1 MGTMDISYWSL
12 GVGLLLL
19 LIPVYYIWR
28 YETKLLKAVCIGAV
42 RMIVQL
48 LFIGVYLRYLFE
60 WDNPVVN
67 CLWVLLMVYI
77 AAETAINRTKV
88 RRAVLMWPLIVGL
101 VVASV
106 LIGFYFLGIVL
117 KLDNVFSAQYF
128 IPIMGILLGN
138 MLTVNVI
145 AVGTFYS
152 TLQREQNLY
161 YFLLGNGAS
170 RNEALMP
177 FMRQAIVKSFAP
189 TIANMAVMGLVSLP
203 GTMIGQI
210 LGGSTPDVAIK
221 YQIMIVVITM
231 SASMLSL
238 MIAIRLSVKRAFD
251 GYGRMK
257 KVLCDKH

>member
-1 MGTMDISYWSL
+1 MATIDISYLYL

-19 LIPVYYIWR
+19 LVPMYYLWR
-28 YETKLLKAVCIGAV
+28 YETGLLKGFCTGAV
-42 RMIVQL
+42 RMVVQML
-48 LFIGVYLRYLFE
+48 LIGVYLRYLFE

-67 CLWVLLMVYI
+67 FLWVLIMVYI
-77 AAETAINRTKV
+77 AAETAVTRTKV
-88 RRAVLMWPLIVGL
+88 RRGLLMMPLVVGF

-106 LIGFYFLGIVL
+106 LVGLYFLGVVL
-117 KLDNVFSAQYF
+117 QLDNIFSAQYF

-170 RNEALMP
+170 QNEALAP
-177 FMRQAIVKSFAP
+177 FVRQAIAKSFTP

-251 GYGRMK
+251 GYGRMQ
-257 KVLCDKH
+257 KVMRDNG

>member
-1 MGTMDISYWSL
+1 METIDISYVSL
-12 GVGLLLL
+12 LVGLLLL
-19 LIPVYYIWR
+19 LIPIYYIWR
-28 YETKLLKAVCIGAV
+28 YETKLVKAICVGAV
-42 RMIVQL
+42 RMVVQM

-60 WDNPVVN
+60 WDNPIVN
-67 CLWVLLMVYI
+67 LLWVCVMVYI
-77 AAETAINRTKV
+77 AAETALSRTKV
-88 RRAVLMWPLIVGL
+88 RRGVLMMPLIVGFI
-101 VVASV
+101 VASILV
-106 LIGFYFLGIVL
+106 GLYFLGVVL
-117 KLDNVFSAQYF
+117 GLNNVFDAQYF

-170 RNEALMP
+170 QSEALIP
-177 FMRQAIVKSFAP
+177 FVRQAIAKSFSP

-238 MIAIRLSVKRAFD
+238 IIAIRHSVKRAFD

-257 KVLCDKH
+257 RVMKGNG

>member
-1 MGTMDISYWSL
+1 METIDISYFYL

-19 LIPVYYIWR
+19 LVPIYYLWR
-28 YETKLLKAVCIGAV
+28 YETGLLKGFCVGAL
-42 RMIVQL
+42 RMVVQM

-60 WDNPVVN
+60 WNSPLVN
-67 CLWVLLMVYI
+67 CIWVLVMVYI
-77 AAETAINRTKV
+77 ATETAITRTHV
-88 RRAVLMWPLIVGL
+88 RRGVLMMPLIVGFI
-101 VVASV
+101 VASV
-106 LIGFYFLGIVL
+106 LVGLYFLGVVL
-117 KLDNVFSAQYF
+117 QLNNIFSAQYF

-170 RNEALMP
+170 QNEALVP
-177 FMRQAIVKSFAP
+177 FIRQAIAKSFSP

-238 MIAIRLSVKRAFD
+238 MISIRLSVKNAFD

-257 KVLCDKH
+257 KVMRDNG